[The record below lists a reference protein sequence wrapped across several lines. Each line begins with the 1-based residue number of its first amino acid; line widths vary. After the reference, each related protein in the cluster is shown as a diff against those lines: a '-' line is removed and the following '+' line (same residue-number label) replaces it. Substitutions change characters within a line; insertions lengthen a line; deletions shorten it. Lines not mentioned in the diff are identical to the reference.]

1 MDIPA
6 YPRHLSSDERQA
18 VFEKAS
24 RDFVEQCM
32 NQGAKAAGVSVERFR
47 KSVGSEATA
56 QGETNAQTLI
66 ALRWLQERVKALED
80 KADG

>member
-18 VFEKAS
+18 VFEKAA
-24 RDFVEQCM
+24 RDFVAQVMTE
-32 NQGAKAAGVSVERFR
+32 GAQVAGVSVEQFR
-47 KSVGSEATA
+47 KSVGPEMAA
-56 QGETNAQTLI
+56 QGEANAQTMI

-80 KADG
+80 RANG